1 VFSQKKTPPSR
12 EYFKSHVENDP
23 TFKYDTI
30 LILLDEKIS
39 EFEILGTLRI
49 FYRKM
54 FFENKIVDVG
64 GIGEVAVK

>member
-1 VFSQKKTPPSR
+1 M
-12 EYFKSHVENDP
+12 ENDP